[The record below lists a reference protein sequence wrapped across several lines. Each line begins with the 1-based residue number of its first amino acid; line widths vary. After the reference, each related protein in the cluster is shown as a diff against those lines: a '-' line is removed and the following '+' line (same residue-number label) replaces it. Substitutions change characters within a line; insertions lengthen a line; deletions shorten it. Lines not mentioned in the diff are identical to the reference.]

1 MDDAELK
8 AILRTTNL
16 SVEEVNR
23 VMTSFGQ
30 SVRRTNS
37 SVDSL
42 GRYSNT
48 ASNSI
53 KTAYSG
59 LVNTLNRA
67 AKEQSQPFEVGIDVM
82 LTGADTISKVLGNF
96 GVEGSAFSKR
106 VGGIGATL
114 SNALSKVP
122 GPLGLLAAGVDVA
135 KDGFSLLA
143 EQLILTYNSFKD
155 ITKNGVLLGGGL
167 TEFAGMVDKSGVP
180 MRAFTRGLQLARN
193 DLAQLGMRAGD
204 ASQRVA
210 SVMGE
215 ITANGGELYQ
225 QLDALGYSTEEQM
238 QLIAQQMAND
248 RAAGI
253 VRLGGDKAIAAQT
266 VELAKNMRVLSD
278 LTGQDAKQ
286 LQEKAR
292 VQSLETDLLKKAMQE
307 GGPQAVEKMRKQL
320 EVLQTIPADARKGI
334 IEMLS
339 TGGQATDAATNILYS
354 SNSAYREMIQGLNR
368 DLSDPNISPVEAQK
382 RLMASLSRAGT
393 EALESQGSVA
403 DEMSKSARL
412 TGDSTAMAV
421 KSAND
426 AFIQF
431 AVRLKEEAVA
441 PAYDA
446 GKNLAALTD
455 PLTEA
460 TAKTAAAGLKFQKDV
475 QATLQL
481 PMKEMAE
488 GISAVSKTLADGS
501 GKLREIFTGLYNDYI
516 KTGKESEDTKKKPE
530 KVGREGLEPKPPTPP
545 KVGREGMESPTPPK
559 VGREGMESPTPPKVG
574 REGMEPK
581 PKTPA
586 KVGREGMGPTPR
598 ENGGPVDP
606 NAMYL
611 TGEKGPELLVPKSKA
626 TILPNEMLKGLE
638 EIKNLSS
645 VSKIMEKAISD
656 NSVIKKQFEVMS
668 SQLMNPKNT
677 DTYQPEMLSLLRQL
691 VMTNSEVKA
700 ASSEMVAIME
710 DILSVQSRMANA

>member
-559 VGREGMESPTPPKVG
+559 VGREGME
-574 REGMEPK
+574 PK